1 MRADELDYDLPE
13 ELIAQ
18 APTPQR
24 DGARLLVMPRGE
36 ATFAH
41 RQIVDLPALLPP
53 ALFVFNDTR
62 VLPARLRGLKPSGGK
77 FELLLVERVDER
89 VDVPAD
95 PGSRA
100 EEASASPQSAG
111 EQRWLCMARPMKSLH
126 AGMQLTVGALSIEV
140 GERVG
145 ETLLA
150 VTLRAEQGVERAL
163 ACEGEL
169 PLPPYI
175 ARPPAEQDNE
185 RYQTVFAREP
195 GAVAAPTAGLHFG
208 EALLRA
214 LAAHGH
220 QRAFITL
227 HVGLGTFLPLAVDD
241 LRAHRMHSER
251 FVISTACAEAVRTAK
266 LEGRPIVAVG
276 TTVVRTLEASAR
288 AHGEVTAGAGAT
300 DLCIFPPWELQV
312 IDALVTNFHLP
323 RSTLLALVMAFAGT
337 EPVRAAYRE
346 AVRERYR
353 FFSYGDAM
361 LIQPASSPG
370 SRAEGPRAWTRAS
383 SP

>member
-18 APTPQR
+18 APTPAR

-36 ATFAH
+36 ASFSH
-41 RQIVDLPALLPP
+41 RQIVDLPGLLPP

-62 VLPARLRGLKPSGGK
+62 VIPARLLGLKPSGGK
-77 FELLLVERVDER
+77 FELLLVERVDGER
-89 VDVPAD
+89 AA
-95 PGSRA
+95 G
-100 EEASASPQSAG
+100 SASVASDDTR
-111 EQRWLCMARPMKSLH
+111 EQRWLCMARPLKTLH
-126 AGMQLTVGALSIEV
+126 AGMQLAVGALSIEV

-145 ETLLA
+145 ESLLA
-150 VTLRAEQGVERAL
+150 VTLRADEGVERAL
-163 ACEGEL
+163 ASAGEL

-175 ARPPAEQDNE
+175 ARAPAEQDRE

-227 HVGLGTFLPLAVDD
+227 HVGPGTFLPLAVDD
-241 LRAHRMHSER
+241 LHQHPMHSER
-251 FVISTACAEAVRTAK
+251 FAISTACAEAVRAAK
-266 LEGRPIVAVG
+266 REGRPIVAVG

-288 AHGEVTAGAGAT
+288 AHGEVRAGSGAT
-300 DLCIFPPWELQV
+300 DLCIFPPYELRV

-337 EPVRAAYRE
+337 DAVRAAYRE

-361 LIQPASSPG
+361 LIQPGASG
-370 SRAEGPRAWTRAS
+370 CVSRAQPTGAS
-383 SP
+383 TASFP

>member
-18 APTPQR
+18 APTPAR

-36 ATFAH
+36 ACFSH
-41 RQIVDLPALLPP
+41 KQVVDLPALLPP

-62 VLPARLRGLKPSGGK
+62 VIPARLLGHKPSGGK
-77 FELLLVERVDER
+77 FELLLIERTDGPTSDSDHGSSPR
-89 VDVPAD
+89 RAD
-95 PGSRA
+95 DDAPV
-100 EEASASPQSAG
+100 
-111 EQRWLCMARPMKSLH
+111 QRWLCMARPLKSLH
-126 AGMQLTVGALSIEV
+126 AGMQLSVGALAIEV

-145 ETLLA
+145 ETLLS
-150 VTLRAEQGVERAL
+150 VTLRAPAGVLSAL
-163 ACEGEL
+163 ASAGEL

-175 ARPPAEQDNE
+175 ARAPELQDRE

-227 HVGLGTFLPLAVDD
+227 NVGPGTFAPLAVDD
-241 LRAHRMHSER
+241 LRDHPMHSER
-251 FVISTACAEAVRTAK
+251 FEISTACAEAVRAAK
-266 LEGRPIVAVG
+266 REGRPVVAVG

-288 AHGEVTAGAGAT
+288 THGEVNAGSGAT
-300 DLCIFPPWELQV
+300 DLCIFPPYELRV

-323 RSTLLALVMAFAGT
+323 RSTLLALVMAFAGS
-337 EPVRAAYRE
+337 EAVRAAYRE

-361 LIQPASSPG
+361 LIQPTSST
-370 SRAEGPRAWTRAS
+370 SRSRVERPRASTTS
-383 SP
+383 CP

>member
-18 APTPQR
+18 APTPAR

-41 RQIVDLPALLPP
+41 KQIVDLPALLPP

-62 VLPARLRGLKPSGGK
+62 VIPARLRGLKPSGGK
-77 FELLLVERVDER
+77 FELLLVERV
-89 VDVPAD
+89 AA
-95 PGSRA
+95 S
-100 EEASASPQSAG
+100 EEHAAR
-111 EQRWLCMARPMKSLH
+111 EERWLCMARPMKSLH
-126 AGMQLTVGALSIEV
+126 AGMQLTVGALAIEV

-145 ETLLA
+145 EALLA
-150 VTLRAEQGVERAL
+150 VTLRAAEGVERAL
-163 ACEGEL
+163 AAEGEL

-175 ARPPAEQDNE
+175 ARAPVAQDHE

-241 LRAHRMHSER
+241 LREHRMHSER
-251 FVISTACAEAVRTAK
+251 FVISSACAEAVRAAK
-266 LEGRPIVAVG
+266 REGRPVIAVG

-300 DLCIFPPWELQV
+300 DLCIFPPYQLRV
-312 IDALVTNFHLP
+312 IDGLLTNFHLP
-323 RSTLLALVMAFAGT
+323 RSTLLALVMAFAGS

-361 LIQPASSPG
+361 LIQPASAP
-370 SRAEGPRAWTRAS
+370 
-383 SP
+383 